1 MTVSGWLQI
10 GFFALAVLLVTKPLG
25 LYLVAVYE
33 GRVRW
38 LAPVE
43 RLLYRLAGVDPE
55 EDQHWTR
62 YTGAVLLLSAVSMLL
77 TYLVLRLQHVLPF
90 NPQGFAAVP
99 DRQAFETAASFTS
112 NTN

>member
-1 MTVSGWLQI
+1 MTVNGWLQI
-10 GFFALAVLLVTKPLG
+10 AFFALAVLLVTKPLG

-43 RLLYRLAGVDPE
+43 RLLYRLAGVDPD

-62 YTGAVLLLSAVSMLL
+62 YAVAVLLFSAASLLL
-77 TYLVLRLQHVLPF
+77 TYL
-90 NPQGFAAVP
+90 
-99 DRQAFETAASFTS
+99 
-112 NTN
+112 